1 VDVTTSE
8 ATSMGTSTSTSIST
22 FAVAGAAEAAS
33 PAAAASSDQKPS
45 QQMPHIPR
53 RYRHSGSSRV
63 EKWCSDA
70 VVGQPGDAMPRHICG
85 Q

>member
-1 VDVTTSE
+1 
-8 ATSMGTSTSTSIST
+8 MGTSTSTSIST
-22 FAVAGAAEAAS
+22 LAVAGAAEAAS